1 MRSSTGCSYKDMSAN
16 PLNDPKHW
24 RKRADATRVKAD
36 LLADQ
41 AARQKLLRVADEYER
56 LALRAE
62 QWLTTQKSRPS
73 ELWLLSDTARDP
85 G

>member
-1 MRSSTGCSYKDMSAN
+1 MNAN

-24 RKRADATRVKAD
+24 RKRADATRAKAD
-36 LLADQ
+36 VLADQ

-56 LALRAE
+56 LAQRAE
-62 QWLTTQKSRPS
+62 QFLTAQKSRPT
-73 ELWLLSDTARDP
+73 ERWLLADTARES

>member
-1 MRSSTGCSYKDMSAN
+1 MRSSPACFYTGMNTN

-24 RKRADATRVKAD
+24 RKRADATRIKAD

-56 LALRAE
+56 LAQRAE

-73 ELWLLSDTARDP
+73 ELWLLADTARDP
-85 G
+85 N